1 MSLARRV
8 TNLFSRRKIHQDIQD
23 ELQAHLGMRTEDNIV
38 AGMPA
43 EEARRDA
50 VLRFGNPAALHEQ
63 VVAADAS
70 LTLESIAADVR
81 YGLRQLRAAPGFAV
95 TSILILGVAIGGCTA
110 IFSAVK
116 PILLDSLPYP
126 NARQI
131 MMIWEMGGNSLPSD
145 VTFGTFQGLTQQ
157 ARSFDSLA
165 VMKPW
170 QPTIKPMTSGT
181 DRPERFEG
189 QRVSAG
195 YFRTL
200 GAAPILGADFRRE
213 DDRLHGPDLVILS
226 DALWRRRFAADRSI
240 VGKQVRLDDD
250 LYTVAGV
257 MPASFENVLAPA
269 AELWAPLQYD
279 SSLPFDGREWGHHLR
294 MIGRLRPGVT
304 AKRAE
309 NELAVILRTLVQIN
323 AKGYASSGGPPKGMI
338 VHALQSDLTQS
349 VKPALLA
356 VFGAMFLLL
365 LMACVNVTNLLLE
378 RGGQR
383 SVEFAMRAALG
394 AAQSRLVRQLLTE
407 SLLLA
412 TFGSIF
418 GMMVA
423 IAGVRT
429 LVWLS
434 PDGLPRVDAIRVDTT
449 VFLFALGITTCIGIL
464 VGLVPALQVAGR
476 DLQNVTRQSSRSTI
490 GGRHWTR
497 RGLVT
502 VEVSLATMLLVGTGL
517 LLRSMQ
523 HLFAVDPGFSTSH
536 LLTMEVQNS
545 SQRQN
550 DAARLRFLTQA
561 ALAARAVPGVVA
573 AAFTDQL
580 PLNGDFIVYGIEF
593 AREHNPL
600 GDTAVRYAVTP
611 GYLETMHIP
620 LRAGRVLS
628 DHDTMGSR
636 LAVVINESF
645 AKRKFG
651 AQDPVGQRVR
661 VGVDVGHTDRPW
673 GTIVGVVGNVKQ
685 ASLALG
691 DADSFY
697 VSTAQW
703 ALPDPSQ
710 TLVVRTRDDAAGLV
724 PAIRE
729 AIWSVDGD
737 EAIVRVAKM
746 RDMVNASEAQ
756 RHFVLILFA
765 AFAVVGL
772 LLAATGIYGVLAGSV
787 SERTREIGVRSALG
801 ASRGNILSLVM
812 GQGMTVTLGGI
823 LVGLA
828 AAVLASR
835 ALAML
840 LFGVGSFDVVT
851 YASVAALLLLVA
863 AIACFVPAYR
873 ALSVNPV
880 EALRAE

>member
-23 ELQAHLGMRTEDNIV
+23 ELQAHLAMRMEDNIA
-38 AGMPA
+38 AGMSG

-50 VLRFGNPAALHEQ
+50 VIRFGNPSALHEQ
-63 VVAADAS
+63 VVGADAA
-70 LTLESIAADVR
+70 LTLQSVATDIW
-81 YGLRQLRAAPGFAV
+81 YGFRQLRNAPGFAI
-95 TSILILGVAIGGCTA
+95 TSILILAIAIGGCTA

-116 PILLDSLPYP
+116 PILLDPLPYP

-131 MMIWEMGGNSLPSD
+131 MMIWEMGGDRLPSALA
-145 VTFGTFQGLTQQ
+145 FGTFQGLAQQ
-157 ARSFDSLA
+157 TRSFTAVA

-170 QPTIKPMTSGT
+170 QPTTQPMGSGV
-181 DRPERFEG
+181 DRPERLEG
-189 QRVSAG
+189 QRVSAD

-200 GAAPILGADFRRE
+200 GASPLLGRDFVRE
-213 DDRLHGPDLVILS
+213 DDRLHGPNLVILS
-226 DALWRRRFAADRSI
+226 DALWRRRFAGDRSL
-240 VGKQVRLDDD
+240 VGKQVRLDHE

-257 MPASFENVLAPA
+257 MPASFENVLAPS

-279 SSLPFDGREWGHHLR
+279 SSLPADGREWGHHLR
-294 MIGRLRPGVT
+294 MIGRLQPGVT
-304 AKRAE
+304 AERAE
-309 NELAVILRTLVQIN
+309 SELAVILRTLVQIN
-323 AKGYASSGGPPKGMI
+323 AKGYDSSGGPPKGMI
-338 VHALQSDLTQS
+338 VHLLQSDLTQS

-378 RGGQR
+378 RGAQR
-383 SVEFAMRAALG
+383 RAEFAMRAALG

-412 TFGSIF
+412 GFGSIL
-418 GMMVA
+418 GMMIAV
-423 IAGVRT
+423 AGVRA

-434 PDGLPRVDAIRVDTT
+434 PDGLPRVDAIRVDPA
-449 VFLFALGITTCIGIL
+449 VFLFALGITSCIGIL
-464 VGLVPALQVAGR
+464 VGLAPALQVAGR
-476 DLQNVTRQSSRSTI
+476 DLQNVTRESSRSTV

-497 RGLVT
+497 RGFVT
-502 VEVSLATMLLVGTGL
+502 VEVTLATMLLVGTGL

-523 HLFAVDPGFSTSH
+523 HLFAVDPGFSPAH

-545 SQRQN
+545 SRGQD
-550 DAARLRFLTQA
+550 DAARQRFLNQA
-561 ALAARAVPGVVA
+561 VLAARAVPGVVS

-593 AREHNPL
+593 ARDHNPL

-620 LRAGRVLS
+620 LQSGRVLS
-628 DHDTMGSR
+628 EHDTAGAP

-645 AKRKFG
+645 ARRKFG
-651 AQDPVGQRVR
+651 AQDPIGQRVR
-661 VGVDVGHTDRPW
+661 VGLDVGRNDRPW

-685 ASLALG
+685 ASLSLG

-703 ALPDPSQ
+703 ALPDPAQ
-710 TLVVRTRDDAAGLV
+710 TLVVRTRDDAAAVV

-737 EAIVRVAKM
+737 EAIVRVARM
-746 RDMVNASEAQ
+746 RDLVNVTEAQ
-756 RHFVLILFA
+756 RHFVLILFS
-765 AFAVVGL
+765 AFAVAGL

-787 SERTREIGVRSALG
+787 RERTREIGVRAALG

-812 GQGMTVTLGGI
+812 RQGMIVTLVGI
-823 LVGLA
+823 LVGLSA
-828 AAVLASR
+828 AMLASR
-835 ALAML
+835 ALSAL
-840 LFGVGSFDVVT
+840 LFGVGSFDAAT
-851 YASVAALLLLVA
+851 YAGVATLLLLVA
-863 AIACFVPAYR
+863 ALACFLPAYR
-873 ALSVNPV
+873 ALSIDPV